1 MSVLNEYLQL
11 PGLTHAIELNA
22 FNRMQTGFDYTVDQQ
37 AVVLTNIPKFYRFLE
52 NLDHYYAFSDDAG
65 VYRRG
70 EQQMQ
75 LANYLTQV
83 CDQSKAVAATLQRI
97 RDFYKKHSIIPH
109 DNLTLALMLGAEE
122 PIDVL
127 KAIEHPA
134 VEIID
139 FLSEGTGDVR
149 LAGRNL
155 SNYRMMVNHI
165 DRLAGELAKKL
176 TQWKPPKSPMAWDEI
191 HVPQEY
197 HQELRKILEY
207 LNQEIFNHGI
217 NSTVRLL
224 LPMFKNLQF
233 DYAYPQSNRPK
244 RNVAVE
250 IQLIVPGTPQRYS
263 ISRRY

>member
-1 MSVLNEYLQL
+1 
-11 PGLTHAIELNA
+11 
-22 FNRMQTGFDYTVDQQ
+22 
-37 AVVLTNIPKFYRFLE
+37 
-52 NLDHYYAFSDDAG
+52 
-65 VYRRG
+65 
-70 EQQMQ
+70 
-75 LANYLTQV
+75 
-83 CDQSKAVAATLQRI
+83 
-97 RDFYKKHSIIPH
+97 
-109 DNLTLALMLGAEE
+109 
-122 PIDVL
+122 
-127 KAIEHPA
+127 
-134 VEIID
+134 
-139 FLSEGTGDVR
+139 
-149 LAGRNL
+149 
-155 SNYRMMVNHI
+155 MVNHI